1 MTLTLTRSE
10 KIFGGVYLLLQTLLV
25 PFAVTALCMALGNPS
40 DALINLICFFCNA
53 PLALVFFRRLLVRS
67 WRNAARDRKR
77 TLAVTAK
84 GFGLYWA
91 INLLITA
98 AILALRPDFANAN
111 DAGVNAMIDEYPVL
125 MTVAVIFAA
134 PLAEECLFRGWI
146 FTGLAQKSVP
156 LAYGPS
162 LPSWLISQLSRKP
175 KLLKSGDESY
185 CVEQIHSSSRDYIF
199 GCGHV
204 SRELEPILSHVGFR
218 CIMMDDRPEFAQREL
233 FPTAEEVKLVDFSA
247 IDKSV
252 SICSEDYVCVMTRGH
267 AYDTEIQAQILKYRP
282 AYVGVIGSR
291 KKAAGVRQVLK
302 EQHGLSDEELNLIT
316 TPIGLEIEAETP
328 AEIAIS
334 IAAQLIQTRAKLNQ
348 M

>member
-40 DALINLICFFCNA
+40 DALINLICFFSNA
-53 PLALVFFRRLLVRS
+53 LLALVFFRRLLVRS
-67 WRNAARDRKR
+67 WRNAARDWKR
-77 TLAVTAK
+77 TLAVTVK

-156 LAYGPS
+156 LAYAVSCGLFAAAHLVGRLDFQS
-162 LPSWLISQLSRKP
+162 FCDTKP
-175 KLLKSGDESY
+175 GKKSTVRRVDS
-185 CVEQIHSSSRDYIF
+185 ITF
-199 GCGHV
+199 
-204 SRELEPILSHVGFR
+204 SREGTDLVIDFRGEGFLYHMVRIMTGTLAEVGARRLLPGQIPGILEAKNRKQAGPLAPACGL
-218 CIMMDDRPEFAQREL
+218 MLM
-233 FPTAEEVKLVDFSA
+233 EVT
-247 IDKSV
+247 
-252 SICSEDYVCVMTRGH
+252 Y
-267 AYDTEIQAQILKYRP
+267 
-282 AYVGVIGSR
+282 
-291 KKAAGVRQVLK
+291 
-302 EQHGLSDEELNLIT
+302 
-316 TPIGLEIEAETP
+316 
-328 AEIAIS
+328 
-334 IAAQLIQTRAKLNQ
+334 
-348 M
+348 